1 MNRREQRR
9 KREREA
15 LSPAL
20 AALIANV
27 SPHDDAAAPLRYL
40 KGFATPQP
48 VDAEGGGVVHVIEG
62 DGLRRLCK
70 ELGDGILEKDVLSV
84 ARRVPRSQ
92 STPERIDVTELC
104 FAIAQATAP
113 VNVHERRRNVGSAA
127 PLDENAPLIKYYE
140 KDRFASLLG
149 GVSPDDAQV
158 EWQKFF
164 SCLSSPLPMTLRVH
178 RNERALRH
186 IALEFLSHDAM
197 MREVVQPITPVL
209 PPCIG
214 LYGCSHALYHKEP
227 RAEYICRTLHAASA
241 VSFQETVSV
250 LPVMVADI
258 QPQHAVLDMCA
269 APGSKTLQVLDE
281 MLQYGWSTSSVSQG
295 VVIVNEKDRVKA
307 TQILPSRLKRFHAPN
322 AICTRCD
329 ASQWPR
335 LFYSSEEGPLLAER
349 RFDRIICDVPCS
361 GDGTVRKEPASASSW
376 SPGYVKSLMPTQK
389 ALLRRGLDLLRE
401 GGVLV
406 YSTCSMN
413 PKEDEEVVCAGLELF
428 GDTVELLDVNAI
440 LREKGAVLHS
450 IGGVVSPNVDHLQK
464 ATLPSTFDGRKV
476 LRVLPHRDDTGGFFV
491 AAFRKRSLPDWAPP
505 VTLHEKLN
513 HWTKGKFWAPVGR
526 QDAEWCSIVAFY
538 GMNPDCTDVFQYYS
552 TTLGKKGE
560 KHVGRGLVPL
570 YHLNPNGAACR
581 RIVLVTVATARML
594 FETRPYKGPG
604 VEIVS
609 VGVRAF
615 EAYDGKFLLNAKCR
629 WRAVVESASYLAP
642 FMRTRKIV
650 LDVATHPE
658 LVRQLLSNGFVW
670 LQDYWRVI
678 LHQAPVATS
687 TATTAA
693 ADNTNTNDD
702 NNDNNNDKDSSG
714 DGKRTYSVEVAAD
727 ALPFVR
733 SDGPLHALLT
743 STAWAHPATQDIC
756 HMLAEDVLVGGVLV
770 GLAGGKLAGEEG
782 QWWLSATLSS
792 SKLELAVDASLR
804 GFGLLAFLGVDS
816 SNTPPRV
823 EAPNAK

>member
-9 KREREA
+9 KRERETLLPA
-15 LSPAL
+15 LS
-20 AALIANV
+20 ALIANI
-27 SPHDDAAAPLRYL
+27 SPQDDTSAPLRYL
-40 KGFATPQP
+40 KAFSTLHPLDG
-48 VDAEGGGVVHVIEG
+48 DSGDNVHVIEG
-62 DGLRRLCK
+62 DGLSRLCK
-70 ELGDGILEKDVLSV
+70 ELGSGICEKDVLAV

-113 VNVHERRRNVGSAA
+113 VNVHERRRNVGSVA
-127 PLDENAPLIKYYE
+127 PLDENAPLIKYYA

-149 GVSPDDAQV
+149 CVSPEDIQL

-178 RNERALRH
+178 CNERVLKH
-186 IALEFLSHDAM
+186 IALEFLLHDPM
-197 MREVVQPITPVL
+197 LREVVQSITPLL
-209 PPCIG
+209 PPRIG
-214 LYGCSHALYHKEP
+214 LYGCSHDLYHKKS

-281 MLQYGWSTSSVSQG
+281 MLQYGWSTSAVSQG

-335 LFYSSEEGPLLAER
+335 IFYSSEEGPSYAEK

-376 SPGYVKSLMPTQK
+376 SSGYVKSLFPTQK

-401 GGVLV
+401 GGILV

-428 GDTVELLDVNAI
+428 GDTIELLDVNAI

-464 ATLPSTFDGRKV
+464 AILPSTFDGRKV
-476 LRVLPHRDDTGGFFV
+476 LRILPHRDDTGGFFV
-491 AAFRKRSLPDWAPP
+491 ACFRKRSLPDLAPP
-505 VTLHEKLN
+505 LTLYEKLN

-526 QDAEWCSIVAFY
+526 HDSEWCNIVAFY
-538 GMNPDCTDVFQYYS
+538 GIDPDCTDTFQYYS
-552 TTLGKKGE
+552 TTLENKDQQL
-560 KHVGRGLVPL
+560 VGAGLVPL

-594 FETRPYKGPG
+594 FKTRPYKGPG

-615 EAYDGKFLLNAKCR
+615 EAYDDRFLLNAQCR

-642 FMRTRKIV
+642 CMRTRKIV
-650 LDVATHPE
+650 LDVANHPE
-658 LVRQLLSNGFVW
+658 LVRQLLSNGFIW

-678 LHQAPVATS
+678 LHRTS
-687 TATTAA
+687 VVTTTTTA
-693 ADNTNTNDD
+693 NS
-702 NNDNNNDKDSSG
+702 NNDNNCSIDNKGTSFVD
-714 DGKRTYSVEVAAD
+714 VATD
-727 ALPFVR
+727 VLPLVR
-733 SDGPLHALLT
+733 SDGPLHTLLT
-743 STAWAHPATQDIC
+743 STAWMQPSTQGIC
-756 HMLAEDVLVGGVLV
+756 EMLAENVLVGGVLV
-770 GLAGGKLAGEEG
+770 GLVGGKLAGEEG
-782 QWWLSATLSS
+782 PWWLSATLSS

-804 GFGLLAFLGVDS
+804 AFGLLAFLGVDS
-816 SNTPPRV
+816 
-823 EAPNAK
+823 A